1 MRTWWI
7 VPITVIGAGACGGE
21 DDLGRDTAGEVSSL
35 GGISAGLSAAA
46 TGIGEAGTDGST
58 VGVDDATAG
67 SDAEGGHEPVFDVGG
82 ATGTTGMP
90 MECAGDQMLTA
101 KVRDFQQSHPDFEYV
116 IAVDPGIVQADLG
129 ADLKPV
135 YAGMPTTP
143 TTNGQGPFDQWYRDT
158 PGVNMPIDVPLV
170 LTQQPDGTYTFDDQA
185 FFPIDGQGFG
195 DEGTPHNFHLT
206 LELHT
211 EFVYQGGEIF
221 SFTGDDD
228 LFTFVNGKLA
238 IDLGGVHGAM
248 NGVIDLDAQAAAL
261 GITPGNVYALDFFFA
276 ERHTSESHFRIDTT
290 IGCLTDV
297 PVG

>member
-7 VPITVIGAGACGGE
+7 VPITVIGAGACGG
-21 DDLGRDTAGEVSSL
+21 DDEHGRDTAGEVSSL
-35 GGISAGLSAAA
+35 GGISAGLTNAD
-46 TGIGEAGTDGST
+46 TGIGEVGS
-58 VGVDDATAG
+58 GTAG
-67 SDAEGGHEPVFDVGG
+67 DDEASAGPDADSGHDPVFDVGG
-82 ATGTTGMP
+82 DTGTTGMP

-116 IAVDPGIVQADLG
+116 IAVDPGIVEVDLG

-143 TTNGQGPFDQWYRDT
+143 TTTGQANFDQWYRDT

-185 FFPIDGQGFG
+185 FFPIDGQGWG
-195 DEGTPHNFHLT
+195 NEGNDHNFHFT

-248 NGVIDLDAQAAAL
+248 NGVIDLDAQAAEL
-261 GITPGNVYALDFFFA
+261 GIAPGNVYALDFFFA